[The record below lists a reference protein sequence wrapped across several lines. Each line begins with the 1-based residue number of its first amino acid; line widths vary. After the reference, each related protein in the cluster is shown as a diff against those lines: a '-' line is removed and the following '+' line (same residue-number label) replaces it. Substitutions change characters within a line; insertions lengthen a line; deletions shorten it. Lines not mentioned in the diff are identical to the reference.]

1 MNILEILDAVSD
13 IKTGVDGNPDELA
26 SVLEILDL
34 VGLHEIGV
42 RLDVAGNT
50 ANVWRHRYPS
60 FPAPDLQLA
69 MGPVWIWARVARW
82 ARDTG
87 RLK

>member
-1 MNILEILDAVSD
+1 MNINEALID
-13 IKTGVDGNPDELA
+13 IESGDDYDPDELRA
-26 SVLEILDL
+26 VLELLDL

>member
-1 MNILEILDAVSD
+1 MNINEALID
-13 IKTGVDGNPDELA
+13 IQSGDDYNPEELRA
-26 SVLEILDL
+26 VLELLDL

-60 FPAPDLQLA
+60 FPTPDLQLA